1 MKYTELIIIF
11 DLQQFFNVLYINLI
25 IMKKVIL
32 IALLSFTCSIIYAQ
46 DYPVPAE
53 YNMKEK
59 EDYKPYEPI
68 VKATIDWYLA
78 QSLNSDPKK
87 RQEANAFFMKW
98 MTGTPDVSINLNLD
112 MGLGEIIK
120 QNAELMMPFIM
131 GWAKYSL
138 DNEYSKD
145 GVLGYKAGME
155 ALVAYYNKNKGFLK
169 KDKNVEKYAK
179 LIEKGKLEEEI
190 RKTLEKAK
198 K

>member
-1 MKYTELIIIF
+1 
-11 DLQQFFNVLYINLI
+11 
-25 IMKKVIL
+25 MKKVIL